1 MMAFRSLALPGVAAV
16 LLLSSGAPDS
26 AFDGAQLAAT
36 TFDGPVSAHVERV
49 VDGDTIEVKADIWL
63 EQSVTVRVRIEGVDA
78 PEMEARCSAE
88 RERAEAARDFLIRRI
103 GGGEV
108 QLSQVVYDKYGGRVR
123 ASVADG
129 HGDIAEALLKKGL
142 ARPYHGGKRMPWC
155 EPA

>member
-1 MMAFRSLALPGVAAV
+1 MAHRSFALPGIAAALMLTASMPV
-16 LLLSSGAPDS
+16 DRS
-26 AFDGAQLAAT
+26 AEAQLAAT
-36 TFDGPVSAHVERV
+36 SFDGPVNAHVERV

-88 RERAEAARDFLIRRI
+88 RERAEAARDFLIQRI
-103 GGGEV
+103 GGAEV

-123 ASVADG
+123 ASVADRG
-129 HGDIAEALLKKGL
+129 GDIASALLARGL
-142 ARPYHGGKRMPWC
+142 VRPYCGGKRMPWC

>member
-1 MMAFRSLALPGVAAV
+1 MMAFRSLALPGVAAA
-16 LLLSSGAPDS
+16 LLLNSGAPENG
-26 AFDGAQLAAT
+26 FDGAQLAAT

-103 GGGEV
+103 GGSEV

-123 ASVADG
+123 ASVSDSS
-129 HGDIAEALLKKGL
+129 GDIAEALLRKGL